1 MSHLPC
7 SEADVLHFFG
17 AVTNYRMAYLYW
29 LQAGPID
36 IILPVKFRWLPLLP
50 LQLLQLE
57 GCRTELQRRR
67 WAEKVCPGWWMWRQ
81 KERED
86 TSPVSNQRSC
96 GARFKAGMGQIS
108 KVLEF
113 CHPLFPPPTFPRK
126 KGGGETKKSE
136 VVKKEEV
143 GRVGRKGRKESQ
155 THGRVWSGEEQREAR
170 HCFFFYACASL
181 CLLHQDS
188 YFASFTSQFVESLTD
203 CPVFPPKICLT
214 CGCIVCLCDITMGTD
229 ISRHP
234 TNVLAPPTGT

>member
-1 MSHLPC
+1 MSRRSVSWVVNVEAESERRHQPCLQPEELWCSLQGWDGTNFQSSGVLPP
-7 SEADVLHFFG
+7 SVSSSHFP
-17 AVTNYRMAYLYW
+17 
-29 LQAGPID
+29 Q
-36 IILPVKFRWLPLLP
+36 
-50 LQLLQLE
+50 
-57 GCRTELQRRR
+57 
-67 WAEKVCPGWWMWRQ
+67 
-81 KERED
+81 
-86 TSPVSNQRSC
+86 
-96 GARFKAGMGQIS
+96 
-108 KVLEF
+108 
-113 CHPLFPPPTFPRK
+113 K

-170 HCFFFYACASL
+170 HCFFFYARASL

-214 CGCIVCLCDITMGTD
+214 CGCMVCLCDITKGTD

-234 TNVLAPPTGT
+234 TNLLAPPTGT